1 MTGIRI
7 RIGGRLI
14 PYQTQPF
21 ILGGRTLSHIRPL
34 AEAMG
39 ATVAWDD
46 ASQMVT
52 LTAGGRTA
60 QCQVGSEVGLVNGQG
75 YFLDEP
81 PVFVGQHVVVPVRF
95 VAEALGYRADYDP
108 GQKLVTLTL
117 N

>member
-1 MTGIRI
+1 MGDRI
-7 RIGGRLI
+7 I

-39 ATVAWDD
+39 ATVTWDD
-46 ASQMVT
+46 PSQMVT

-81 PVFVGQHVVVPVRF
+81 PILLGQHVVVPVRF
-95 VAEALGYRADYDP
+95 VAEALGYQADYDP
-108 GQKLVTLTL
+108 AARLVTLTRA
-117 N
+117 